1 MKRITATFAISLLA
15 IALLSGCWNR
25 RELND
30 LSIALGVGID
40 KQGETYRISIQIVN
54 PQEIAARKGG
64 GDNSPVTIYEET
76 GKTMFEIFRR
86 MTTHTPRKIYMSHL
100 RMLIISEEVAKEG
113 IQNILDVFARD
124 HEMRTDFYVIVARD
138 TEAKQVLSILQPLEK
153 VPANFLYKTLQTSES
168 VWAPTVGVFLDEL
181 MTDLMA
187 TGKEAT
193 LTGVRV
199 MGDAEGGI
207 TVDNLKTTR
216 TNAFLKYSTIGVFRK
231 DKLVGWLNEEE
242 SKGYNYI
249 VNRVK
254 STVGVLPCPGGGQMD
269 VEVIR
274 TKTKLSGKVVDGQP
288 EITLD
293 IRIDQNVAEVACNID
308 ISDLDTINRMDRE
321 GEKKIKSIVE
331 KTVQRAQKKYKSD
344 IFGFG
349 EAIRRSDP
357 KEWERLQE
365 DWEKIFPK
373 VPVQYNI
380 QVTTLRTGTQSN
392 SFINKMKR

>member
-1 MKRITATFAISLLA
+1 MKRITATFAISILT

-40 KQGETYRISIQIVN
+40 KQGEKYQISIQIVN

-64 GDNSPVTIYEET
+64 GDNSPVTIYDET

-124 HEMRTDFYVIVARD
+124 HEMRTDFYVIIARD

-181 MTDLMA
+181 MTDLMT

-199 MGDAEGGI
+199 MGEAEGGI
-207 TVDNLKTTR
+207 TVDNLKTTQ

-274 TKTKLSGKVVDGQP
+274 TKTKLSGKLVNGKP

-293 IRIDQNVAEVACNID
+293 IRIDQNVGEVACNID
-308 ISDLDTINRMDRE
+308 ISDLDTLNRMDRE

-331 KTVQRAQKKYKSD
+331 KTVQRAQKKYKAD

-349 EAIRRSDP
+349 EAIRRSNP
-357 KEWERLQE
+357 KEWERLQK
-365 DWEKIFPK
+365 DWEQIFPK
-373 VPVQYNI
+373 VPVHYNI
-380 QVTTLRTGTQSN
+380 QVTTLGTGTQSN
-392 SFINKMKR
+392 SFINKMER